1 MEIDIATC
9 QALMPPCQLRF
20 MNKYNFFSLCYS
32 EGILMIEMM
41 HLHSFHIRYFYLL
54 FVGIYYHIL
63 VASIWTDLGW
73 RLGFVKVLSTYF
85 G

>member
-1 MEIDIATC
+1 
-9 QALMPPCQLRF
+9 
-20 MNKYNFFSLCYS
+20 
-32 EGILMIEMM
+32 MIEMM